1 VSEVKRTAIKGFG
14 WQTSGVFVQNGVQF
28 LISLVFARLLL
39 REEYGVAMVAFT
51 IAELASL
58 LRVAGLAQ
66 ACIAS
71 PRSDDEVRDT
81 AFWLALGSGLLY
93 AAVLFFG
100 ADLFASVLGASG
112 LAPLLRALSVV
123 QIVDSFRVVP
133 FSLLMRDLR
142 YRDNAICEAVPFV
155 VGCLL
160 AFALAAIVPPQQRIW
175 ALMAMPLT
183 RIVVQSLLFNWFQP
197 GMPRRWLDKE
207 VARELSISGY
217 TILGSNLP
225 SSLLELIPTLAVQQ
239 RAGEVAAGAFRIG
252 NNLMVPAARIGHTA
266 NYTLFPILAKF
277 RDDLERLQRSI
288 LRSMRTI
295 GALAMGI
302 LGWAWVA
309 APDLVPLLF
318 GKAWLNAVPAAQWLA
333 VASALRLYTYIGT
346 NALLATGRERPSLV
360 VWTGSLA
367 VGVVALYTIPMTG
380 ADPTAGAIALTMA
393 TGAGFLL
400 SVGALSRA
408 LKLHPVDVSVAL
420 APALLS
426 GSTGIAVGY
435 GFGALVGADLQWLH
449 LLAVSVGFAVGF
461 LPVCGVLLGGRPHS
475 LLTPSGIKQL
485 IQRN

>member
-1 VSEVKRTAIKGFG
+1 MSEVKRTAIKGFG
-14 WQTSGVFVQNGVQF
+14 WQTTGVFVQNAVQF
-28 LISLVFARLLL
+28 LLSLVFARLLL

-81 AFWLALGSGLLY
+81 AFWLAQGSGLLY

-123 QIVDSFRVVP
+123 QVVDSFRVVP
-133 FSLLMRDLR
+133 FALLMRHLR

-155 VGCLL
+155 VGSLV
-160 AFALAAIVPPQQRIW
+160 AFALAAIVAPQQRIW

-183 RIVVQSLLFNWFQP
+183 RIAVQSLLFNWFQP
-197 GMPRRWLDKE
+197 GMPRGRLDWKI
-207 VARELSISGY
+207 ARELSASGY

-295 GALAMGI
+295 GALAVGI
-302 LGWAWVA
+302 LAWAWVA

-318 GKAWLNAVPAAQWLA
+318 GKPWMNAVPAAQWLA
-333 VASALRLYTYIGT
+333 VASAFRMYTYIGT
-346 NALLATGRERPSLV
+346 NALLATGRERHSLV
-360 VWTGSLA
+360 VWTVSLGIGIA
-367 VGVVALYTIPMTG
+367 ALYMIPMAQGDPTPGAVAL
-380 ADPTAGAIALTMA
+380 AIA

-400 SVGALSRA
+400 SVGTLARA
-408 LKLHPVDVSVAL
+408 LQLRPVDIGAAL
-420 APALLS
+420 APALVS
-426 GSTGIAVGY
+426 ASAGIAVAY
-435 GFGALVGADLQWLH
+435 GAGAMVVDSFQWLH
-449 LLAVSVGFAVGF
+449 LMAVSVGFAAGF
-461 LPVCGVLLGGRPHS
+461 LPVCGVLLGGKPHS
-475 LLTPSGIKQL
+475 LLTPRGIKQV

>member
-1 VSEVKRTAIKGFG
+1 MSEVKRTAIKGFG

-28 LISLVFARLLL
+28 LLSLVFARLLL

-51 IAELASL
+51 VAELASL

-71 PRSDDEVRDT
+71 PRSDSEVRDT
-81 AFWLALGSGLLY
+81 AFWLAQGSGLVY
-93 AAVLFFG
+93 GAALFFG
-100 ADLFASVLGASG
+100 AGLLANLLGASN
-112 LAPLLRALSVV
+112 LVPLLRALSLV

-133 FSLLMRDLR
+133 FALLMRHLR

-155 VGCLL
+155 VGSAV
-160 AFALAAIVPPQQRIW
+160 AFSLAALLDPTDRIW

-183 RIVVQSLLFNWFQP
+183 RIVVQAALFNWFQP
-197 GMPRRWLDKE
+197 GLPHGWLDRQ
-207 VARELSISGY
+207 VARELTSSGY

-277 RDDLERLQRSI
+277 RDDLERLQRSV
-288 LRSMRTI
+288 LRSMRSI
-295 GALAMGI
+295 GAFAMGI
-302 LGWAWVA
+302 LAWAWVV

-318 GKAWLNAVPAAQWLA
+318 GKAWTNAVPAAQWLA
-333 VASALRLYTYIGT
+333 VASALRMYTYIGT

-367 VGVVALYTIPMTG
+367 VGLGALYTIPMK
-380 ADPTAGAIALTMA
+380 ANDPTPGALALTLA
-393 TGAGFLL
+393 TGVGFLL
-400 SVGALSRA
+400 SLSALSRA
-408 LKLHPVDVSVAL
+408 LQMRVRDIFAAL
-420 APALLS
+420 APALAS
-426 GSTGIAVGY
+426 GGLGIVLGY
-435 GFGALVGADLQWLH
+435 GFGTLAGGESSWLRLLLVTL
-449 LLAVSVGFAVGF
+449 GFAAGF
-461 LPVCGVLLGGRPHS
+461 LPICGILLGGDPRALFS
-475 LLTPSGIKQL
+475 LRGIKQV

>member
-1 VSEVKRTAIKGFG
+1 MSEVKRTAIKGFG

-28 LISLVFARLLL
+28 LLSLVFARLLL
-39 REEYGVAMVAFT
+39 PEEYGVAMVAFT
-51 IAELASL
+51 VAELASL

-71 PRSDDEVRDT
+71 PRSDDEVQDT
-81 AFWLALGSGLLY
+81 AFWLAQGSGLLY
-93 AAVLFFG
+93 AAVLFLG
-100 ADLFASVLGASG
+100 ADPLSNVLGASG
-112 LAPLLRALSVV
+112 LAPLLRALSIV
-123 QIVDSFRVVP
+123 QVVDSFRVVP
-133 FSLLMRDLR
+133 FALLMRRLR
-142 YRDNAICEAVPFV
+142 YRDNAICEAVPFF
-155 VGCLL
+155 VGAAAAFLL
-160 AFALAAIVPPQQRIW
+160 AAVLEPSDRLW

-183 RIVVQSLLFNWFQP
+183 RIVVQAALFNWFQP
-197 GMPRRWLDKE
+197 GIPRGWPDMK
-207 VARELSISGY
+207 VARELSASGY

-277 RDDLERLQRSI
+277 RDDVERLQRSI

-302 LGWAWVA
+302 LAWAWVA

-367 VGVVALYTIPMTG
+367 VGVGALYTIPMAAG
-380 ADPTAGAIALTMA
+380 DPTPGAVALTIG

-400 SVGALSRA
+400 SVGALARA
-408 LKLHPVDVSVAL
+408 LQMRPVDVAVAL
-420 APALLS
+420 APALVS
-426 GSTGIAVGY
+426 GGAGIAVGY
-435 GFGALVGADLQWLH
+435 GAGALAGGGAQWLH
-449 LLAVSVGFAVGF
+449 LLAVTVGFAVGF
-461 LPVCGVLLGGRPHS
+461 LPICGVLLGGGPFS
-475 LLTPSGIKQL
+475 LLTLRGIKQV

>member
-1 VSEVKRTAIKGFG
+1 VTEVKRTAIKGFG

-28 LISLVFARLLL
+28 LLSLVFARLLL

-51 IAELASL
+51 VAELASL

-71 PRSDDEVRDT
+71 PRSDEEVRDT
-81 AFWLALGSGLLY
+81 AFWLAQGSGLLY
-93 AAVLFFG
+93 GAVLFFG
-100 ADLFASVLGASG
+100 ADLFSDVLGASG
-112 LAPLLRALSVV
+112 SAPLLRALSLV
-123 QIVDSFRVVP
+123 QVVDSFRVVP
-133 FSLLMRDLR
+133 FALLMRHLR

-155 VGCLL
+155 VGAAVAFGL
-160 AFALAAIVPPQQRIW
+160 AVALDSSHRIW

-183 RIVVQSLLFNWFQP
+183 RIVVQAALFNWFQP
-197 GMPRRWLDKE
+197 GIPRGWLDRK
-207 VARELSISGY
+207 VARELSVSGY

-225 SSLLELIPTLAVQQ
+225 SSLLELVPTLAVQQ

-252 NNLMVPAARIGHTA
+252 NNLMAPAVRIGHTA

-277 RDDLERLQRSI
+277 RNDLERLQRSI

-302 LGWAWVA
+302 LAWAWVT

-333 VASALRLYTYIGT
+333 AASALRLCTYIGT
-346 NALLATGRERPSLV
+346 NALLATGRERASLV
-360 VWTGSLA
+360 VWTGSLVIGIGA
-367 VGVVALYTIPMTG
+367 LYALPMVAEDPTPGAVAL
-380 ADPTAGAIALTMA
+380 AIA

-400 SVGALSRA
+400 SVGALA
-408 LKLHPVDVSVAL
+408 LALQLRPLDVVIAL
-420 APALLS
+420 APALVS
-426 GSTGIAVGY
+426 GCAGIGLGY
-435 GFGALVGADLQWLH
+435 GAGALFGTDAGWLH
-449 LLAVSVGFAVGF
+449 LLAVTVGFATGF
-461 LPVCGVLLGGRPHS
+461 LPICGVLLGGKPHS
-475 LLTPSGIKQL
+475 LLTLRGIKQV